1 MVFVGRRG
9 VAKLSGKTM
18 RNACG
23 IIIYFYLVDGGSFV
37 SRVLNFFK
45 VLDAATMVV
54 LNEVERKIDA
64 H

>member
-1 MVFVGRRG
+1 M
-9 VAKLSGKTM
+9 M
-18 RNACG
+18 RNAYG
-23 IIIYFYLVDGGSFV
+23 IIICLYLVDGGSFV